1 VKILYHHRT
10 RAEDAQGIHIR
21 EIVRGMRELGH
32 EVRVVALA
40 GEGEGTATGG
50 KVDVGGKGSGER
62 SPFVYEVMTLAY
74 NLYGFLMLARAILTF
89 RPAMIY
95 ERYSLNTFCG
105 ILASKLFRIPL
116 VLEVNAP
123 LSYEQKKYG
132 RIALPKLATFLER
145 WICSRATATIVV
157 SGVLKEMLASIGVPL
172 DQMVVVPN
180 GIDPDVFHPGVSGD
194 AVRQRYGIEEKIVL
208 GFTGW
213 FKKWHGLGMLL
224 ELFDEEKWGRENV
237 HLLLVGDGPARKE
250 LEAQIARLGIDGHV
264 TITGPVPREEMARHV
279 AAFDISLQPDVTE
292 YASPMKIFE
301 YMGLGKCIVAPE
313 QPNITEILDNGTTA
327 MLFRPGDKED
337 LRKILWRAIGG
348 KETRESLGRNAREAV
363 FNRGFLWKEN
373 ARKAVALAFPEEP
386 GANMRR

>member
-1 VKILYHHRT
+1 
-10 RAEDAQGIHIR
+10 
-21 EIVRGMRELGH
+21 
-32 EVRVVALA
+32 
-40 GEGEGTATGG
+40 
-50 KVDVGGKGSGER
+50 
-62 SPFVYEVMTLAY
+62 
-74 NLYGFLMLARAILTF
+74 
-89 RPAMIY
+89 MIY

-105 ILASKLFRIPL
+105 ILASNLFRIPL

-157 SGVLKEMLASIGVPL
+157 SGVMKEMLASIGVPS
-172 DQMVVVPN
+172 DRMVVVPN

-194 AVRQRYGIEEKIVL
+194 AVRRRYGIEEKIVL

-224 ELFDEEKWGRENV
+224 ELFEEERWGRENV

-250 LEAQIARLGIDGHV
+250 LEAQAARQKIDGNV
-264 TITGPVPREEMARHV
+264 TITGPVPREEMAGHV

-301 YMGLGKCIVAPE
+301 YMGLGKCIVAPD
-313 QPNITEILDNGTTA
+313 QPNITEILDDGKTA
-327 MLFRPGDKED
+327 LLFRPGDKED

-348 KETRESLGRNAREAV
+348 KEIRESLGRNAREAV
-363 FNRGFLWKEN
+363 FNRGYLWKEN
-373 ARKAVALAFPEEP
+373 ARKAVALAFPEET
-386 GANMRR
+386 GANIKK